1 MFEKEYTL
9 YDVFL
14 KILSIL
20 TINELV
26 IWIGIILFLVLV
38 SLYMNITILQFLLI
52 GAVVFLI
59 LYMAQLKQNQ
69 TDDLQK
75 NTKLTETNN
84 MSLLK
89 FMDSVSYFKL
99 YNLPVYEDF
108 MFKIKK
114 YIKLLKFADVHKQN
128 DYKMYS
134 KETINENLD
143 SQKKDIL
150 ETFAS
155 FEHTLDDR
163 ITSAYKLR
171 DLTNNLKEHG
181 YIINNRR

>member
-9 YDVFL
+9 YDVLL
-14 KILSIL
+14 KILNIL

-26 IWIGIILFLVLV
+26 IWIGIILFLGLI
-38 SLYMNITILQFLLI
+38 SLYMNISLLQFLLI
-52 GAVVFLI
+52 SVLIFLI
-59 LYMAQLKQNQ
+59 LYMAQLKQNH

-75 NTKLTETNN
+75 STKLTETNN

-89 FMDSVSYFKL
+89 FIDGVSYFNL
-99 YNLPVYEDF
+99 YNKPIYDDF
-108 MFKIKK
+108 MFKTKQ
-114 YIKLLKFADVHKQN
+114 YIKLLKLADIHKKN
-128 DYKMYS
+128 EYKLYS
-134 KETINENLD
+134 KKVIKENLD
-143 SQKKDIL
+143 SQKQDIL

-171 DLTNNLKEHG
+171 DLTNQLNTILTKSNLV
-181 YIINNRR
+181 I

>member
-9 YDVFL
+9 YDVLL
-14 KILSIL
+14 KILNIL

-26 IWIGIILFLVLV
+26 IWIGIILFLGLI
-38 SLYMNITILQFLLI
+38 SLYMNISILQFLLI
-52 GAVVFLI
+52 SVLIFLI

-75 NTKLTETNN
+75 GTKLTETNN

-89 FMDSVSYFKL
+89 FIDSISYFNL
-99 YNLPVYEDF
+99 YNKPIYDEF
-108 MFKIKK
+108 MFKIKQ
-114 YIKLLKFADVHKQN
+114 YIKLLKFADIHKQN
-128 DYKMYS
+128 DYKLYS
-134 KETINENLD
+134 NKVIKENLD
-143 SQKKDIL
+143 SQKQDIL

-171 DLTNNLKEHG
+171 DLTNQLNTILTKSNL
-181 YIINNRR
+181 II

>member
-14 KILSIL
+14 KILNIL

-26 IWIGIILFLVLV
+26 IWIGIILFLVLI

-52 GAVVFLI
+52 GIVVFLI

-69 TDDLQK
+69 TSDLQES
-75 NTKLTETNN
+75 TKLTETNN

-99 YNLPVYEDF
+99 YNKPIYDDF
-108 MFKIKK
+108 MFKIKQ
-114 YIKLLKFADVHKQN
+114 YIKLLKFSDLHKQN
-128 DYKMYS
+128 DYKLYS
-134 KETINENLD
+134 KKIIKENLD
-143 SQKKDIL
+143 SQKEDIL

-171 DLTNNLKEHG
+171 DLTNKLNIILTKSNL
-181 YIINNRR
+181 II